1 MTTCSTLYN
10 IYYLVSFKNIC
21 VFFKAHLHKLHTNTL
36 QFLSFLSLSWFCHTF
51 LFLNTRRASHSSVSK
66 TFFKLL
72 SHIVM
77 FPPNFQARNDTSNQV
92 AWEQKV
98 FNVLMERRSSTFK
111 KPHITC
117 KVTPPCRY
125 LSAGGLFLP
134 PFSPPHSL
142 AASGDGVSLASS
154 LTKDKWAR
162 GLWWSTMAARGFQNS
177 KLFFITGQVM
187 WSRMQESG

>member
-1 MTTCSTLYN
+1 MFHSCPA
-10 IYYLVSFKNIC
+10 VSITPHFELI
-21 VFFKAHLHKLHTNTL
+21 
-36 QFLSFLSLSWFCHTF
+36 LSDINVSEQ
-51 LFLNTRRASHSSVSK
+51 RQSHSPVSK
-66 TFFKLL
+66 TLLLFCSLSSCFF
-72 SHIVM
+72 
-77 FPPNFQARNDTSNQV
+77 PNFQPGKDSSNQV

-98 FNVLMERRSSTFK
+98 FNVLMERQSSTFK

-117 KVTPPCRY
+117 KVTSPCRY

-177 KLFFITGQVM
+177 KLFFITGQVI
-187 WSRMQESG
+187 WSRMQQAG